1 MSSRPWVEVSGFEIL
16 KNAVFYWSF
25 FCGFA
30 ASGIFTNVLQ
40 DDTVSSRGVSAG
52 QQPYLTRST
61 KIKKVSLKWSVS
73 RTIVPIWKKS
83 LQSIPEIGCCWERD
97 WQHANTKP
105 LAMAVTV
112 WTRKTK
118 SRYCVWAAPY
128 CITLL
133 NIKPSIRPSY
143 LKDRTLW
150 AIFPFRLLCF
160 NPEPHS
166 HSCSSSAGE
175 EVASN
180 CVCLRL
186 KKKKKKERETN
197 SYMISLSAGNY

>member
-1 MSSRPWVEVSGFEIL
+1 MSRGQWLWNPQ
-16 KNAVFYWSF
+16 KCSF
-25 FCGFA
+25 LLIIFCGFA
-30 ASGIFTNVLQ
+30 ASGRFTNVLQ
-40 DDTVSSRGVSAG
+40 DDAVSSRGVSAG
-52 QQPYLTRST
+52 QQPYLSPST
-61 KIKKVSLKWSVS
+61 KIQKVSLKWSVS
-73 RTIVPIWKKS
+73 GTFVPIWKES
-83 LQSIPEIGCCWERD
+83 LQSIPEIGSCWERD

-118 SRYCVWAAPY
+118 SRYWVRAAPY

-180 CVCLRL
+180 CVCLRF
-186 KKKKKKERETN
+186 KKKRKKERETN
-197 SYMISLSAGNY
+197 SYMIPLSAGNY

>member
-1 MSSRPWVEVSGFEIL
+1 MSSPPRVEVSGYEIL
-16 KNAVFYWSF
+16 KNTVFYWSF
-25 FCGFA
+25 SVDLLRGG
-30 ASGIFTNVLQ
+30 ASGKSTDLQ
-40 DDTVSSRGVSAG
+40 MGC
-52 QQPYLTRST
+52 
-61 KIKKVSLKWSVS
+61 
-73 RTIVPIWKKS
+73 RTIQFPPEVFLLDSSHIWPQAPRFRSKFKVEHKQTFVPIWKKS
-83 LQSIPEIGCCWERD
+83 LQSIPEIGCWWERD
-97 WQHANTKP
+97 WQHANIKP

-118 SRYCVWAAPY
+118 SRYWARGAPY

-160 NPEPHS
+160 NPELHS

-180 CVCLRL
+180 CVCLRF
-186 KKKKKKERETN
+186 
-197 SYMISLSAGNY
+197 

>member
-1 MSSRPWVEVSGFEIL
+1 MQFSIDHFWWICCKWQIYKCATGRYSFSQRGFC
-16 KNAVFYWSF
+16 WT
-25 FCGFA
+25 A
-30 ASGIFTNVLQ
+30 AISDPQAPKL
-40 DDTVSSRGVSAG
+40 
-52 QQPYLTRST
+52 
-61 KIKKVSLKWSVS
+61 KKVSLKWSVS
-73 RTIVPIWKKS
+73 RTFVPIWKKS
-83 LQSIPEIGCCWERD
+83 LQSIPEIGSCWERD

-118 SRYCVWAAPY
+118 SRYWVRAAPY

-180 CVCLRL
+180 CVCLRFK
-186 KKKKKKERETN
+186 KKKKKKERERDKLLYDSSVCWQLLT
-197 SYMISLSAGNY
+197 